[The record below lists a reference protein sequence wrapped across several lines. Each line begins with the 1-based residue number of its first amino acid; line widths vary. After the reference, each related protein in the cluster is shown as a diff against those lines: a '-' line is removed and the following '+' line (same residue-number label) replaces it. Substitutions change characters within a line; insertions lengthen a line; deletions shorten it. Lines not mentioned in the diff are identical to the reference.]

1 MQKITF
7 KGNPVTITGTTT
19 TANTTAPEFTLTG
32 KDLNAVKLSDFQG
45 KVKILSIFPS
55 IDTGTCATQTRTF
68 NKDAAG
74 LGQDI
79 VILSISK
86 DLPFAQSRF
95 CGAEGIDKVVM
106 LSDYKSND
114 FGAKYGFL
122 IEELGLLTRGV
133 VVIDKKDQVKYVE
146 YVPEVT
152 NEPDYSKALAIAKS
166 LL

>member
-7 KGNPVTITGTTT
+7 KGKPVTLSGKTITV
-19 TANTTAPEFTLTG
+19 NTTAPEFTLTG
-32 KDLNAVKLSDFQG
+32 KDLNAVKLSDFKG
-45 KVKILSIFPS
+45 KVKVLSVFPS

-68 NKDAAG
+68 NKNAAA
-74 LGQDI
+74 LSHKI

-106 LSDYKSND
+106 LSDYRSND

-122 IEELGLLTRGV
+122 IDELGLLTRGV
-133 VVIDKKDQVKYVE
+133 VVIDKNDQVKYVE

-152 NEPDYSKALAIAKS
+152 KEPDYDKALAVAKS
-166 LL
+166 LV